1 MNGNKARSCNRLHH
15 KTLNCSQAGESTLD
29 NVQNESF
36 FFHYEDSP
44 FASQQN
50 ISDHSPHVE
59 VLWEFGPKH
68 SKRSAVKRR
77 APFSKWMSCFG
88 IEITMD
94 YLIVE
99 DYNHTSLK
107 DKISDWNFFRHW
119 NQTMLFLGKPLFE
132 KRFVFVGI
140 AQIAFDPSTH
150 FCQRGTVLHFFG
162 PYFFPPDERHN
173 NMYKREHKA

>member
-1 MNGNKARSCNRLHH
+1 MSKMNH
-15 KTLNCSQAGESTLD
+15 
-29 NVQNESF
+29 

-50 ISDHSPHVE
+50 ISDRSPHVE

-68 SKRSAVKRR
+68 SKRSSVKRR

-107 DKISDWNFFRHW
+107 EKINDWNFFRHW

-132 KRFVFVGI
+132 KRSVFGGI
-140 AQIAFDPSTH
+140 ALIAFDP
-150 FCQRGTVLHFFG
+150 LHPSLKGAQCCTFSDLIFSLLMNAITICIK
-162 PYFFPPDERHN
+162 E
-173 NMYKREHKA
+173 K

>member
-88 IEITMD
+88 IDITMD

-140 AQIAFDPSTH
+140 GQIAFDPSTPLSKGH
-150 FCQRGTVLHFFG
+150 RVALFRTL
-162 PYFFPPDERHN
+162 FFPCWWTP
-173 NMYKREHKA
+173 

>member
-1 MNGNKARSCNRLHH
+1 MSKMNH
-15 KTLNCSQAGESTLD
+15 
-29 NVQNESF
+29 

-50 ISDHSPHVE
+50 ISDRSPHVE

-107 DKISDWNFFRHW
+107 EKISDWNFFRHW
-119 NQTMLFLGKPLFE
+119 KQTMLFLGKPLFE
-132 KRFVFVGI
+132 KRSVFGGI
-140 AQIAFDPSTH
+140 ALIAFDPPPAPSNGH
-150 FCQRGTVLHFFG
+150 SILVHIFSCPGQLNQW
-162 PYFFPPDERHN
+162 YFHSLIQSDGDFWF
-173 NMYKREHKA
+173 